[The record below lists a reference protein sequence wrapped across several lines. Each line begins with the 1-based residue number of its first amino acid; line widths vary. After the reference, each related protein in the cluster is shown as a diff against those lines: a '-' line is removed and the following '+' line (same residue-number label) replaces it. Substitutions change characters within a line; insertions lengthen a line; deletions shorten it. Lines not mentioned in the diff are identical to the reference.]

1 MTLSDGAPGSVCRV
15 AGLDLTTELSRRLE
29 ALGMTEGSAV
39 LVLRKKRR
47 GAMIITVRGTRFAV
61 GLDIARHISV
71 REAV

>member
-1 MTLSDGAPGSVCRV
+1 MTLSDVAPGSVCRV
-15 AGLDLTTELSRRLE
+15 AGLVLTTELSRRLE